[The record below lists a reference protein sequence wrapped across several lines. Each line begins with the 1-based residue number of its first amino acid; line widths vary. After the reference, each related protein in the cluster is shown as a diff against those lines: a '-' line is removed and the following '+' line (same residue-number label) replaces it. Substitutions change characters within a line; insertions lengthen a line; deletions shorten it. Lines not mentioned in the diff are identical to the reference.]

1 MKQFI
6 AAKGINTEIIRLVLS
21 NGCINAEVVRPQVLG
36 EVKNPELESLRS
48 EVLMEVPQDVLPE
61 LVGESERSARADAFL
76 AEAWQKAFAMLE
88 K

>member
-21 NGCINAEVVRPQVLG
+21 DGCINAEVVRPQVLG
-36 EVKNPELESLRS
+36 EVKNLDLKPLRS
-48 EVLMEVPQDVLPE
+48 ETLMQVPQDVLPE

-76 AEAWQKAFAMLE
+76 AKAWQKAVVWVKA
-88 K
+88 